1 MDLCRS
7 GTASIECETKRCAYV
22 SIGYLIVRHFDIE
35 PRACQTIGLDKEC
48 ASSGGYLLNSLWKHW
63 ASYVQDVNTVYFD
76 M

>member
-48 ASSGGYLLNSLWKHW
+48 ASSRRLFIK
-63 ASYVQDVNTVYFD
+63 
-76 M
+76 